1 MVIVELVFAAGHMPC
16 RNDPTENTTI
26 LLLLFEGLDCA
37 GFSVGDTRVLLQCID
52 ASIDR
57 SEKETET

>member
-1 MVIVELVFAAGHMPC
+1 MSHVAMSQR

-26 LLLLFEGLDCA
+26 ILFEGLDCA